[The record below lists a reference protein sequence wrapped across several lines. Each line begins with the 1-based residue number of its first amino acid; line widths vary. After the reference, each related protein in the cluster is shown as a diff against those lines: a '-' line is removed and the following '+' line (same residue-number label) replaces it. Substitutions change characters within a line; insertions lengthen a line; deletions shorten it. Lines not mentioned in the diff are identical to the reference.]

1 MDSVRMS
8 FLHVTELVLHEYIV
22 VKKIKLSIV
31 VFVVNLYLLVL
42 VGAQQM
48 DLHASPNY
56 SHRKEKHNRSLII

>member
-8 FLHVTELVLHEYIV
+8 FLHVTELVLHEYI